1 MNTPHR
7 SDYRPPFPAL
17 QATLRSETG
26 QRGPLS
32 ALIDTGADA
41 TLIPRAWLAE
51 IDAVESGW
59 ALLRSH
65 FGERQQAQKF
75 LVELQIGPTVIP
87 GLYVVADESGDEL
100 ILGRGV
106 ESPDALSGRAATTNR
121 PLDRDRRAT
130 PARPT
135 RGHSLIF
142 R

>member
-7 SDYRPPFPAL
+7 ADYRPPFPAL

-41 TLIPRAWLAE
+41 TLIPRAWLEE

-100 ILGRGV
+100 ILGRDVLNRLPLFLDG
-106 ESPDALSGRAATTNR
+106 PQQQTDLLNDDAVRRLRAQRQTT
-121 PLDRDRRAT
+121 
-130 PARPT
+130 
-135 RGHSLIF
+135 S
-142 R
+142 